1 MRIKRKK
8 TIVSALTT
16 SSIVVVFMTLLGTT
30 SAPQLV
36 ITARPG
42 PPGTYELDIY
52 GDASA
57 LSIICAMVHH
67 FQARNLEWSTS
78 MPSYPSSVDFA
89 LAVRNVDFDQVN
101 TWTYH
106 LSVNGLNEGSIVI
119 PGYTHFI
126 FAVKARTGE
135 VDFSFANRVPDA
147 PYYIYSEVTITGTL
161 RGDVL
166 FHIASDGSP
175 SIPAFHYEGSELT
188 IHAHIGM

>member
-1 MRIKRKK
+1 MKIKRKK

-16 SSIVVVFMTLLGTT
+16 SLIVVVFMTLLSTT

-57 LSIICAMVHH
+57 LAIICAMVHH

-89 LAVRNVDFDQVN
+89 LAVRTVDFDQEN
-101 TWTYH
+101 AWTYH

-119 PGYTHFI
+119 PGATNFI
-126 FAVKARTGE
+126 FAVKARIGE
-135 VDFSFANRVPDA
+135 VDFTFANPSSYP
-147 PYYIYSEVTITGTL
+147 PYYYRNATITGTL
-161 RGDVL
+161 RGNVL
-166 FHIASDGSP
+166 FHIASDGTP